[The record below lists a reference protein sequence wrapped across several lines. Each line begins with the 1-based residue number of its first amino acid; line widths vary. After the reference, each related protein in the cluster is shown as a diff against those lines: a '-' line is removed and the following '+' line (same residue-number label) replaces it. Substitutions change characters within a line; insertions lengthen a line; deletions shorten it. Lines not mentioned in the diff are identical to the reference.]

1 MKEEICMNYDVDRV
15 EFYKK
20 LRYCKSIY
28 DVKKIIDEIENDD
41 LLFFIQQKYENYI
54 KYNKTKNV
62 EIKGL
67 IIFLECAFLEFIK
80 DKK

>member
-1 MKEEICMNYDVDRV
+1 MNYDIDRV

-20 LRYCKSIY
+20 LKYCKSIY
-28 DVKKIIDEIENDD
+28 EVKKLINEIENDD
-41 LLFFIQQKYENYI
+41 LMFYIQEKYDNYI
-54 KYNKTKNV
+54 KYNQTKKV

-80 DKK
+80 GKK